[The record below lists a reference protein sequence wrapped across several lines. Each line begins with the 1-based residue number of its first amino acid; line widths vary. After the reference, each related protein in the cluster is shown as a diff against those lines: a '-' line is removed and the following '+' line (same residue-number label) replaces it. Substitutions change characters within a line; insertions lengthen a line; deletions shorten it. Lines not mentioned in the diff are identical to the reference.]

1 MKKLFITVVIL
12 VFVLALTGCN
22 KGRTITGDTTPTNEK
37 PEGHLL
43 TVTADGESIHPY
55 QHFLYSEHWDGEYF
69 VSADGVSLTMKLSR
83 LVEEGLIPQLN
94 YAEDITAVVSRD
106 NAEIKGISL
115 YDSKFEQ
122 LEGIW
127 DISDLSGL
135 DDGEYY
141 VGINVNKQGEY
152 IKKKKKHECSGYAF
166 VFKLCVGTKSE
177 DKTLVGAET
186 SDITK
191 SVEVTVSYANYTD
204 EDAIYSGG
212 LNADKMTI
220 EGEYHFPIY
229 KFDSVQELEQFKK
242 AFGEI
247 LTMDYGY
254 DENPSFNEA
263 TAKYDEAFFKDN
275 TLMLVYVTAGSG
287 SLRFGVGS
295 VTCDGKSFCID
306 VKQTNNPEVCTDDMA
321 GWFITVA
328 VADSVIANCTEF
340 DAR

>member
-1 MKKLFITVVIL
+1 MKKNFALIFTL
-12 VFVLALTGCN
+12 VFVLAFTGCN
-22 KGRTITGDTTPTNEK
+22 KGRTITGDTTHSNEK
-37 PEGHLL
+37 TEEYLL
-43 TVTADGESIHPY
+43 TVTAGGESILPY
-55 QHFLYSEHWDGEYF
+55 QHFLYSGQWDGEYF
-69 VSADGVSLTMKLSR
+69 VCADGVNLTTELQR
-83 LVEEGLIPQLN
+83 LDEEDLIPQLN
-94 YAEDITAVVSRD
+94 YSEDFEAISENGAELGYVM
-106 NAEIKGISL
+106 L
-115 YDSKFEQ
+115 YDSKYKE
-122 LEGIW
+122 LEELQN
-127 DISDLSGL
+127 ISKLSEL
-135 DDGEYY
+135 DKGEYY
-141 VGINVNKQGEY
+141 VGIAVNKEGKYIEEAKKNEY
-152 IKKKKKHECSGYAF
+152 IGYIC
-166 VFKLCVGTKSE
+166 VFKLSVGTNSE
-177 DKTLVGAET
+177 GKTKA

-242 AFGEI
+242 TFDEI

-275 TLMLVYVTAGSG
+275 ALMLVYVTAGSG

>member
-1 MKKLFITVVIL
+1 MKKRFILVFAL

-22 KGRTITGDTTPTNEK
+22 KGRTITGDTVSMDEK
-37 PEGHLL
+37 PE
-43 TVTADGESIHPY
+43 E
-55 QHFLYSEHWDGEYF
+55 
-69 VSADGVSLTMKLSR
+69 R
-83 LVEEGLIPQLN
+83 
-94 YAEDITAVVSRD
+94 
-106 NAEIKGISL
+106 
-115 YDSKFEQ
+115 
-122 LEGIW
+122 
-127 DISDLSGL
+127 
-135 DDGEYY
+135 
-141 VGINVNKQGEY
+141 
-152 IKKKKKHECSGYAF
+152 
-166 VFKLCVGTKSE
+166 TKSE

-204 EDAIYSGG
+204 EDVIYSGG

-229 KFDSVQELEQFKK
+229 KFESVQELRQFKK

-275 TLMLVYVTAGSG
+275 TLMLVYVTDGSG
-287 SLRFGVGS
+287 SVRFGVGS

-306 VKQTNNPEVCTDDMA
+306 VKQTNNPEVFTEDMA

>member
-1 MKKLFITVVIL
+1 MKKRFILVFTL

-22 KGRTITGDTTPTNEK
+22 KGRTITGDTTPTDEK
-37 PEGHLL
+37 PEEHLL
-43 TVTADGESIHPY
+43 TVTAGDNSIHPY
-55 QHFLYSEHWDGEYF
+55 QHFLYSGHWDGEHF
-69 VSADGVSLTMKLSR
+69 VCADGVSLTTELQR
-83 LVEEGLIPQLN
+83 LDEEGLIPQLN
-94 YAEDITAVVSRD
+94 YAEDFKVVPESD
-106 NAEIKGISL
+106 AELGYVML
-115 YDSKFEQ
+115 YDSKYKE
-122 LEGIW
+122 LERLQNV
-127 DISDLSGL
+127 SDLSEL
-135 DDGEYY
+135 SKGEYY
-141 VGINVNKQGEY
+141 VGIVVNKEGKYIEEAKRNEY
-152 IKKKKKHECSGYAF
+152 KGYTL

-177 DKTLVGAET
+177 DKTLVGAEA

-204 EDAIYSGG
+204 EDEIYSGG

-220 EGEYHFPIY
+220 SGEYHFPIY
-229 KFDSVQELEQFKK
+229 KFDSVQDLEQFKQ
-242 AFGEI
+242 AFGGV

-263 TAKYDEAFFKDN
+263 ITKYDEAFFKDN

-287 SLRFGVGS
+287 SLRFGVDS
-295 VTCDGKSFCID
+295 VFCDGTTFCID

>member
-1 MKKLFITVVIL
+1 MKKKFVLIFML
-12 VFVLALTGCN
+12 VFVLAFTGCN

-37 PEGHLL
+37 MEEYILA
-43 TVTADGESIHPY
+43 VTAGGNSIRPY
-55 QHFLYSEHWDGEYF
+55 QHFLYSGQWDGEHF
-69 VSADGVSLTMKLSR
+69 VCADGERLTTELKKLD
-83 LVEEGLIPQLN
+83 EEDLIPQLN
-94 YAEDITAVVSRD
+94 YAEDFEV
-106 NAEIKGISL
+106 ISENGEELGNIVL
-115 YDSKFEQ
+115 YDSKYKE
-122 LEGIW
+122 LERLQN
-127 DISDLSGL
+127 ISELSEL
-135 DDGEYY
+135 DKGEYY
-141 VGINVNKQGEY
+141 VGIVVNKKGKYIEEVKKNEY
-152 IKKKKKHECSGYAF
+152 IGYIE
-166 VFKLCVGTKSE
+166 VFKLSIGANSKGETK
-177 DKTLVGAET
+177 TF
-186 SDITK
+186 DITK

-204 EDAIYSGG
+204 EDEIYSGG

-220 EGEYHFPIY
+220 SGEYHCPIY

-242 AFGEI
+242 TFGEI

-263 TAKYDEAFFKDN
+263 TAKYDEGFFKDN

-306 VKQTNNPEVCTDDMA
+306 VKQTNNPEVCTADMA

>member
-1 MKKLFITVVIL
+1 MKKRFIL
-12 VFVLALTGCN
+12 VFTLVFILVLTGCN
-22 KGRTITGDTTPTNEK
+22 KGRTITGDTTPTDEK
-37 PEGHLL
+37 PEEHLL
-43 TVTADGESIHPY
+43 TVTAGGNSIRPY
-55 QHFLYSEHWDGEYF
+55 QHFLYSGQWDGEHF
-69 VSADGVSLTMKLSR
+69 MCADGVSLTMELSR
-83 LVEEGLIPQLN
+83 LVKENLLPQIKYDEELK
-94 YAEDITAVVSRD
+94 VVPESD
-106 NAEIKGISL
+106 VELGYIAL
-115 YDSKFEQ
+115 YDSKYKELDRLQ
-122 LEGIW
+122 NVSE
-127 DISDLSGL
+127 LSEL
-135 DDGEYY
+135 DKGEYY
-141 VGINVNKQGEY
+141 VGIVVNKEGEY
-152 IKKKKKHECSGYAF
+152 IEEAKKNEYIGYVC
-166 VFKLCVGTKSE
+166 VFKLSVGTNSE
-177 DKTLVGAET
+177 GKTEA

-220 EGEYHFPIY
+220 SGEYHFPIY
-229 KFDSVQELEQFKK
+229 KFDSLQDLEQFKQT
-242 AFGEI
+242 FGEI

-295 VTCDGKSFCID
+295 VTCDGTAFCID